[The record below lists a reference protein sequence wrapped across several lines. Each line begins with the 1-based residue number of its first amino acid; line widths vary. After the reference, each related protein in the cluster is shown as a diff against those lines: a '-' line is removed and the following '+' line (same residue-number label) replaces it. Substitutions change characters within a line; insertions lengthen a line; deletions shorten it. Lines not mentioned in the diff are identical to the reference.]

1 VSIKLNEKNQRLI
14 KAILFHI
21 IAWTLLF
28 ILNIAFIKNYRIQ
41 FDLNYHIIT
50 WLIFIGIFYFNYLV
64 LMPMLFFKRS
74 FILYILISLFMLTGL
89 VTVRQGVDKKHF
101 EKVFRTEIQNE
112 HPSPEEFGRRNMPM
126 PPDFKHPPPDYPKPQ
141 KMPRPLFSLY
151 GLVLFFLASMLIRFF
166 EKWQQDEKRNREI
179 EKENIATELTF
190 LKQQINPHFLF
201 NALNSI
207 YSMTINTSDQASDTI
222 LKLSSILRYML
233 YETEHP
239 LVNLR
244 DEISV
249 IDDYIELQKLR
260 VPHNVSVYFK
270 VTGHQGNQQIAPLLL
285 MPLIENAFKYGIDNV
300 SEVFI
305 DIQITIENDNL
316 ELAVKNR
323 IIRTDHCNGIDS
335 GIGIKNILRRL
346 ELLYPDNYHFETE
359 QTNGIF
365 SVILRLK
372 MIP

>member
-1 VSIKLNEKNQRLI
+1 
-14 KAILFHI
+14 
-21 IAWTLLF
+21 
-28 ILNIAFIKNYRIQ
+28 
-41 FDLNYHIIT
+41 
-50 WLIFIGIFYFNYLV
+50 
-64 LMPMLFFKRS
+64 
-74 FILYILISLFMLTGL
+74 
-89 VTVRQGVDKKHF
+89 
-101 EKVFRTEIQNE
+101 
-112 HPSPEEFGRRNMPM
+112 
-126 PPDFKHPPPDYPKPQ
+126 
-141 KMPRPLFSLY
+141 
-151 GLVLFFLASMLIRFF
+151 
-166 EKWQQDEKRNREI
+166 
-179 EKENIATELTF
+179 
-190 LKQQINPHFLF
+190 
-201 NALNSI
+201 
-207 YSMTINTSDQASDTI
+207 
-222 LKLSSILRYML
+222 
-233 YETEHP
+233 
-239 LVNLR
+239 
-244 DEISV
+244 
-249 IDDYIELQKLR
+249 
-260 VPHNVSVYFK
+260 